1 MFALGEPPFDK
12 AQDRRTRENT
22 RQEIPLGV
30 RFSMGERNG
39 APENSQ
45 HCPYWTKVQYPDRFP
60 F

>member
-30 RFSMGERNG
+30 RFSIANT
-39 APENSQ
+39 PENSQ